1 MPIMIAIAANVLRN
15 LFRDRARTAS
25 RKKRLT
31 IIALQ
36 SNSPRTKTRTWP
48 ERFSFSLLVLVCRS
62 RAGAEQP
69 RRVAID
75 ARGGSKLPQAR
86 GPLAEHLRARIVRA
100 ALLIALLGCAHGP
113 RSVVLPTLSGQEV
126 RLADLRGRVVLLDF
140 WATWCEPCKLSLPFY
155 ARLQR
160 ELRGL
165 EVVAASTDEDD
176 EDVRKF
182 LAQTP
187 LPYTIARDPAGRIAD
202 ELGVELM
209 PTTFLLDRAGNV
221 RFRHVGAAPDSEAA
235 LRREV
240 QQLLAE

>member
-1 MPIMIAIAANVLRN
+1 
-15 LFRDRARTAS
+15 
-25 RKKRLT
+25 
-31 IIALQ
+31 
-36 SNSPRTKTRTWP
+36 
-48 ERFSFSLLVLVCRS
+48 
-62 RAGAEQP
+62 
-69 RRVAID
+69 
-75 ARGGSKLPQAR
+75 
-86 GPLAEHLRARIVRA
+86 VRA

-113 RSVVLPTLSGQEV
+113 RSVVLPTLSGEKV